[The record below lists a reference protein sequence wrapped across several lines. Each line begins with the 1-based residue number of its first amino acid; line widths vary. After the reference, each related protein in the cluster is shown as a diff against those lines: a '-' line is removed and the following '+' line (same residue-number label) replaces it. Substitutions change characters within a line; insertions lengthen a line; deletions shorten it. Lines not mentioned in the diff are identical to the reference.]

1 MFCNYKTVTFAKAF
15 DMGTKEKL
23 IERFKKQPN
32 DFTFDE
38 MERLLS
44 TFGYVKSNKGKTSG
58 SRIIYRNNDKRPI
71 MLHKPHPGNIVK
83 GYALKQVLDDLKEAG
98 FIK

>member
-1 MFCNYKTVTFAKAF
+1 MSS
-15 DMGTKEKL
+15 KEKL
-23 IERFKKQPN
+23 IARFLSLPS

-38 MERLLS
+38 LERLLT

-58 SRIIYRNNDKRPI
+58 SRGVFKDKDSHPI

-83 GYALKQVLDDLKEAG
+83 MYALRQVLEELQSKGHLK
-98 FIK
+98 